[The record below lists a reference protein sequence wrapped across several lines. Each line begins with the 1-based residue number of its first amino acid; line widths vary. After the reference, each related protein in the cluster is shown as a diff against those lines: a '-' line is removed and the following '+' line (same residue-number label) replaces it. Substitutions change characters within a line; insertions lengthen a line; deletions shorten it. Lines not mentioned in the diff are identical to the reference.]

1 MQVSNLSDK
10 TILITGASS
19 GIGLATA
26 QMAATRGARVVAH
39 GRDVVRLE
47 ALIAELPGQG
57 HEFVTRDLDELDG
70 LEAWLDDIVRKVGP
84 LSGYVHSAGLGYTE
98 PLKLVRVP
106 TLEKMY
112 KVNVLSAIL
121 LTKALRKPANHTSG
135 ASIVFLS
142 SVAASRGRP
151 GIVAYSGTKGALQS
165 MTRAMAM
172 ELIKDEIRVNCVA
185 PAMIDTEM
193 ARGYQVQ
200 SPAAWDKEMA
210 AHPMGLG
217 QAEDVAQMICFLLSE
232 DTRWVTGTHMPVDGG
247 YTA

>member
-1 MQVSNLSDK
+1 MDKSSLSGR
-10 TILITGASS
+10 TVLITGASS

-26 QMAATRGARVVAH
+26 QMAASRGARIIAH
-39 GRDVVRLE
+39 GRDVGRLE
-47 ALIAELPGQG
+47 ALVAELPGDG
-57 HEFVTRDLDELDG
+57 HEIAARNLDELDG
-70 LEAWLDDIVRKVGP
+70 LESWLDEIVRTVGP

-98 PLKLVRVP
+98 PLKLVRVS

-121 LTKALRKPANHTSG
+121 LTKAMRKPANHTAG

-165 MTRAMAM
+165 MTRALAM
-172 ELIKDEIRVNCVA
+172 ELIKDQIRVNCVA

-200 SPAAWDKEMA
+200 SPAAWEKEMA

-217 QAEDVAQMICFLLSE
+217 QAEDVARMICFLLSE
-232 DTRWVTGTHMPVDGG
+232 ETRWVTGTHMPVDGG